1 LKLKFCRNQLPISE
15 NARKIA
21 EANNFEVKSYKFDA
35 LKEDLRQ
42 PRIVRIGA
50 VQNSIVLGTSEPINK
65 QRDAIFEKIGKIID
79 SAALENVN
87 VLCLQEA
94 WSKIIRIFCFCSDN
108 FYFSAMPFAF
118 CTRGNKKFFKF
129 SSTR

>member
-1 LKLKFCRNQLPISE
+1 LKVKFCRNQLPISE
-15 NARKIA
+15 NAQKIA

-94 WSKIIRIFCFCSDN
+94 WSKKNRIYRVCSD
-108 FYFSAMPFAF
+108 
-118 CTRGNKKFFKF
+118 KF
-129 SSTR
+129 SFLSDAVRFLYER